1 MTEDRLKQ
9 DLEDIRKSSSNISTI
24 LEQEIIRSRYVISAL
39 ASVLDDGL
47 LVIDH
52 ETNITVINAV
62 ACAMLGMDSTVIG
75 KKLCDFYPDAF
86 TESMKVNQREWT
98 IIDSV
103 TGLPRYLDVV
113 VSRLGSESNE
123 NSFVLLLRDVT
134 YKKAQEYKILDL
146 SSFQHNLISSIPV
159 PTFYT
164 DKNGGYLRGS
174 QSFFDLIGVSRL
186 KALSK
191 TVESFFQRSVSN
203 RFKDLRI
210 HSDKITCTMK
220 AAASDEYSVTL
231 YKNLLK
237 SPEGV
242 TIGIVGCLVARDEA
256 LQEDLGAVVLKS
268 LELCTQPVALIEY
281 VSGKVFLV
289 NNAFVERYGRT
300 QLDVTSSMDTFLTK
314 VSHTPRDFRYQMW
327 KKEKFEITVSIL
339 TIEGVT
345 VVDTFEVIPVSRSF
359 QHHGNYFLAM
369 RKEQ

>member
-1 MTEDRLKQ
+1 MTDAKLQQ

-24 LEQEIIRSRYVISAL
+24 LEQEIIRSRYVINAL

-47 LVIDH
+47 IVIDID
-52 ETNITVINAV
+52 TNITVINAV
-62 ACAMLGMDSTVIG
+62 ACSMLGLDNTVVG
-75 KKLCDFYPDAF
+75 KKLSEFYPDAF
-86 TESMKVNQREWT
+86 TESMRVQQREWT

-113 VSRLGSESNE
+113 VSRLGSAAQESA
-123 NSFVLLLRDVT
+123 FVLLLRDVT

-159 PTFYT
+159 PTFYS

-191 TVESFFQRSVSN
+191 TVEAFFPRSVAN

-210 HSDKITCTMK
+210 HSDKLTCNMK
-220 AAASDEYSVTL
+220 AVASDEYAVTL

-237 SPEGV
+237 SPDGV
-242 TIGIVGCLVARDEA
+242 IIGIVGCLVAREEA

-281 VSGKVFLV
+281 TTGRIFMV

-300 QLDVTSSMDTFLTK
+300 QLDVTNYLESFLTS

-327 KKEKFEITVSIL
+327 KKEKFDITASIKTADDEII
-339 TIEGVT
+339 
-345 VVDTFEVIPVSRSF
+345 VDSFEVIPVARSF

-369 RKEQ
+369 RKD